1 MEKRILLEMESKI
14 IGLGE
19 VELETMNVNKHQQ
32 ISYAVFE
39 NEIQLPI
46 LDITHPLFNASIDE
60 QAYHLSCL
68 KSARSIESLKKMPDF
83 IQNIFV
89 KMSNVDNSYLSGMRT
104 LLYKLGPNL
113 SRGIKLGL
121 RDKWAVKQTT
131 FMGLRIRLRD
141 LCRRQSEIL
150 QPQLKLFPERNLCFF
165 SIAGGAATDS
175 INTLILIQETDPELL
190 NGRKIEIN
198 ILDIDTYGPNFAK
211 RCIDVL
217 KQPGERFHG
226 MDITLNI
233 FHYDWSQ
240 PEALLKISLER
251 SDWIQLCSSEGGLFE
266 YGSNL
271 DIIENLNHFFKNSPE
286 DARVT
291 GSIIFDR
298 AYVNPGYLGFTEL
311 IGVKIRYLG
320 LEGLQRILA
329 QTSWV
334 LEESHEIDT
343 IYILFSLKKA

>member
-1 MEKRILLEMESKI
+1 MNANQDHQIL
-14 IGLGE
+14 
-19 VELETMNVNKHQQ
+19 
-32 ISYAVFE
+32 YAAFE
-39 NEIQLPI
+39 NDIQIPI

-68 KSARSIESLKKMPDF
+68 KSARSIESLKKMPGF
-83 IQNIFV
+83 IRNIFV
-89 KMSNVDNSYLSGMRT
+89 KMSNVDNSHLSGMRT
-104 LLYKLGPNL
+104 LLYKLGPDL
-113 SRGIKLGL
+113 SRGIKLGF
-121 RDKWAVKQTT
+121 RDKWAVKQTS

-141 LCRRQSEIL
+141 LCRRQSKIL

-165 SIAGGAATDS
+165 NIAGGAATDS
-175 INTLILIQETDPELL
+175 INTLILIQESDPELL
-190 NGRKIEIN
+190 KGRKIEIN

-226 MDITLNI
+226 LNITLNI
-233 FHYDWSQ
+233 IHYDWSQ
-240 PEALLKISLER
+240 PEALRKMSLER

-266 YGSNL
+266 YGSNSE
-271 DIIENLNHFFKNSPE
+271 IIENLNYYHTNSPA

-291 GSIIFDR
+291 GSLIFDR
-298 AYVNPGYLGFTEL
+298 AHVNPGYLGFTEL

-334 LEESHEIDT
+334 LEESHDIET
-343 IYILFSLKKA
+343 IYTVFSLKKA

>member
-1 MEKRILLEMESKI
+1 MNANQDHQILYAAFGNDI
-14 IGLGE
+14 
-19 VELETMNVNKHQQ
+19 Q
-32 ISYAVFE
+32 I
-39 NEIQLPI
+39 PI

-68 KSARSIESLKKMPDF
+68 KSARSIKSLKKMPGL
-83 IQNIFV
+83 IRNIFV
-89 KMSNVDNSYLSGMRT
+89 KMSNVDNSHLSGMRT
-104 LLYKLGPNL
+104 LLYKLGHDL
-113 SRGIKLGL
+113 SREIKLGF
-121 RDKWAVKQTT
+121 RDKWAVKQTS
-131 FMGLRIRLRD
+131 FMGLRIRLRN
-141 LCRRQSEIL
+141 LCRRQSKIL

-165 SIAGGAATDS
+165 NIAGGAATDS
-175 INTLILIQETDPELL
+175 INTLILIQESDPELL
-190 NGRKIEIN
+190 KGRKIEIN

-217 KQPGERFHG
+217 KQPEERFHG
-226 MDITLNI
+226 LNITLNI
-233 FHYDWSQ
+233 IHYDWSQ
-240 PEALLKISLER
+240 PEALRKMSLER

-266 YGSNL
+266 YGSNSE
-271 DIIENLNHFFKNSPE
+271 IIENLNYYYTNSPA

-291 GSIIFDR
+291 GSLIFDR
-298 AYVNPGYLGFTEL
+298 AHVNPGYLGFTEF

>member
-1 MEKRILLEMESKI
+1 
-14 IGLGE
+14 
-19 VELETMNVNKHQQ
+19 MNANQDQ
-32 ISYAVFE
+32 PIPYAVFE
-39 NEIQLPI
+39 NDIRFPI

-68 KSARSIESLKKMPDF
+68 KSARSIESLKKMPGF
-83 IQNIFV
+83 IQSIFV

-104 LLYKLGPNL
+104 LLYKLGPHL
-113 SRGIKLGL
+113 SRGIKLGF
-121 RDKWAVKQTT
+121 RDKWAVKQTS

-141 LCRRQSEIL
+141 LCRSQSRL
-150 QPQLKLFPERNLCFF
+150 VQSQLKQFPGRNLCFF
-165 SIAGGAATDS
+165 NIAGGPATDS
-175 INTLILIQETDPELL
+175 INTLILIQESDPKLL
-190 NGRKIEIN
+190 KGRKIEIN

-217 KQPGERFHG
+217 KQPGQRFHG
-226 MDITLNI
+226 LDITLNFI
-233 FHYDWSQ
+233 HYDWSQ
-240 PEALLKISLER
+240 SEALLKMSLER

-266 YGSNL
+266 YGSDS
-271 DIIENLNHFFKNSPE
+271 DIIRNLNNFFTNSPV

-291 GSIIFDR
+291 GSLIFDR
-298 AYVNPGYLGFTEL
+298 EQVNKGYLGFTEF
-311 IGVKIRYLG
+311 IGVQIRYLG

-343 IYILFSLKKA
+343 IYNLFSLKKA

>member
-1 MEKRILLEMESKI
+1 MYANQNERIL
-14 IGLGE
+14 
-19 VELETMNVNKHQQ
+19 
-32 ISYAVFE
+32 YAVFE

-60 QAYHLSCL
+60 QAYHLNCR
-68 KSARSIESLKKMPDF
+68 KSARSIESLKKMPGF
-83 IQNIFV
+83 IRNIFV

-104 LLYKLGPNL
+104 LLYKLGPDL
-113 SRGIKLGL
+113 SRGIKLGF
-121 RDKWAVKQTT
+121 RDKWAVKQTS

-141 LCRRQSEIL
+141 LCRLQSKIL
-150 QPQLKLFPERNLCFF
+150 LPQLKQYPERNLCFF
-165 SIAGGAATDS
+165 NIAGGAATDS
-175 INTLILIQETDPELL
+175 INTLILIQKSVPELL
-190 NGRKIEIN
+190 KGRKVEIN

-226 MDITLNI
+226 LDITLNI
-233 FHYDWSQ
+233 IHYDWSQ
-240 PEALLKISLER
+240 PDALQKMSSER

-266 YGSNL
+266 YGSDL
-271 DIIENLNHFFKNSPE
+271 DIIENLNHFFANSPE

-291 GSIIFDR
+291 GSLIFDR
-298 AYVNPGYLGFTEL
+298 AHVNPGYLGFTEF
-311 IGVKIRYLG
+311 IDVQIRYLG
-320 LEGLQRILA
+320 LEGLQRILS

-343 IYILFSLKKA
+343 IYTLFSLKKA